1 MNICPYCQRTVP
13 GVEKVC
19 KECYEKRYSE
29 TQSPKPPRT
38 FIGLLTA
45 YWKTPI
51 SPVEPT
57 ESVRVPPIAWGLAV
71 GASVSLYA
79 LFSLSDV
86 VGGVFLI
93 AANGIIA
100 WEIWDCSVRRSRQSI
115 FSGVVL
121 FLSAVSFALERVTGN
136 FVFLR
141 GFAALACVYAA
152 YIVYDRKRVI

>member
-19 KECYEKRYSE
+19 KDCYEKRYRE
-29 TQSPKPPRT
+29 
-38 FIGLLTA
+38 LLSQAA
-45 YWKTPI
+45 YWKPPI

-57 ESVRVPPIAWGLAV
+57 ESVRVPSIVWAV
-71 GASVSLYA
+71 AVVASASLYA